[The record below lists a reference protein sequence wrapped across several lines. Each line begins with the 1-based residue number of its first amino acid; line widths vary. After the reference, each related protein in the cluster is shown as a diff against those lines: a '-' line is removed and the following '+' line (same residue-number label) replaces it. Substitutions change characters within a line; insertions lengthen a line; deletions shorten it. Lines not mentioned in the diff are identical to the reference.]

1 MPELQKGRDSELTAG
16 GTTFGT
22 TASSYMESDE
32 EDSMAM
38 FIVGECDYGDA
49 PPSSS
54 GARSSSESSVTS
66 PAPRRDGSSALS
78 RAASSAMYSD
88 EDTDGE

>member
-1 MPELQKGRDSELTAG
+1 MQEGRDSEITAG
-16 GTTFGT
+16 GTIGT
-22 TASSYMESDE
+22 TASSYTESDE

-38 FIVGECDYGDA
+38 FIVGECEDGAA
-49 PPSSS
+49 PPSPSC
-54 GARSSSESSVTS
+54 ARSFSESSVTA
-66 PAPRRDGSSALS
+66 PAPRHDGSSALS